1 MIDTELELP
10 QGWVVCK
17 LEDVAMSINSGFA
30 SGKHNKSEKGIPHI
44 RPMNIDISGNID
56 LSVVKYVEDNF
67 KDKLQKNDVLF
78 NNTNSPKLLG
88 KTTLIKKNTLWGY
101 SNHMTRIRFDVSKVE
116 PSWFSIFLHKLFL
129 DGYYPQ
135 IAKNHVNQSSVNST
149 DLATKI
155 PIIVAPL
162 NEQKRIVSKIEE
174 LFSRIDSAKQS
185 LEHTK
190 LQLEQYRASLLKS
203 AFEGKLTEKWR
214 EETNPIINEREL
226 QSWKDQRVEQYDE
239 GCKLSK
245 NTNKPKLSEFKI
257 LMSKDIPESWI
268 STTIEGV
275 ASFVI
280 DCPHSTPKFVVNGQ
294 YCIDTTC
301 IKNSK
306 INWNKIRSVSPK
318 SFDERTLRMPLL
330 ENDIIF
336 SREGVVGTSVLVPK
350 DIDLCLGQRVMM
362 FRFPKFFNAKF
373 AELFLQSIIFKQ
385 QYLPL
390 IAGSTVPHLNV
401 GDVRKFNVF
410 IPTIQEQEQIISQIE
425 QSFSLIENT
434 SQIVNSTL
442 QNLQTMKMSVLKQ
455 AFEGKLVPQD
465 PNDEPASVLLEK
477 IKLKN

>member
-1 MIDTELELP
+1 MSQQELELP
-10 QGWVVCK
+10 QGWAETTVEHCVNILDGK
-17 LEDVAMSINSGFA
+17 RIPINSKERAKRIGKIPYYGATGQTGWINDFIFNEEIILVGEDGAPFLDFA
-30 SGKHNKSEKGIPHI
+30 KDTAYIISGKSWVNNHAHVVRAIDELTSNQLLCHYF
-44 RPMNIDISGNID
+44 NIFDYHEFITGTTRM
-56 LSVVKYVEDNF
+56 
-67 KDKLQKNDVLF
+67 KL
-78 NNTNSPKLLG
+78 
-88 KTTLIKKNTLWGY
+88 
-101 SNHMTRIRFDVSKVE
+101 
-116 PSWFSIFLHKLFL
+116 
-129 DGYYPQ
+129 
-135 IAKNHVNQSSVNST
+135 NQSA
-149 DLATKI
+149 LKI
-155 PIIVAPL
+155 MPVFLPPL
-162 NEQKRIVSKIEE
+162 NEQKRIVTKIEE
-174 LFSRIDSAKQS
+174 LFSKIDSAKKS

-465 PNDEPASVLLEK
+465 PNDEPASVLLER

>member
-1 MIDTELELP
+1 
-10 QGWVVCK
+10 
-17 LEDVAMSINSGFA
+17 MSSG
-30 SGKHNKSEKGIPHI
+30 SKRLVGKSILATSDMNYAFGTFCGLI
-44 RPMNIDISGNID
+44 RPS
-56 LSVVKYVEDNF
+56 
-67 KDKLQKNDVLF
+67 KLIHG
-78 NNTNSPKLLG
+78 KLLG
-88 KTTLIKKNTLWGY
+88 
-101 SNHMTRIRFDVSKVE
+101 F
-116 PSWFSIFLHKLFL
+116 FLHSAE
-129 DGYYPQ
+129 YRN
-135 IAKNHVNQSSVNST
+135 IISSLSKGSNINNLRREHIELLRFS
-149 DLATKI
+149 L
-155 PIIVAPL
+155 PPL

-174 LFSRIDSAKQS
+174 SFSKIDSTKQS

-477 IKLKN
+477 IKAEKS

>member
-1 MIDTELELP
+1 LNENDIVFARTGGTVGKSFLIKQDVP
-10 QGWVVCK
+10 SVV
-17 LEDVAMSINSGFA
+17 FA
-30 SGKHNKSEKGIPHI
+30 SYLIRIVLTEQTDPHFI
-44 RPMNIDISGNID
+44 HYFFQSGDYWQQI
-56 LSVVKYVEDNF
+56 
-67 KDKLQKNDVLF
+67 Q
-78 NNTNSPKLLG
+78 LG
-88 KTTLIKKNTLWGY
+88 KTGLKTNVNAQIL
-101 SNHMTRIRFDVSKVE
+101 SKLMF
-116 PSWFSIFLHKLFL
+116 PL
-129 DGYYPQ
+129 P
-135 IAKNHVNQSSVNST
+135 
-149 DLATKI
+149 
-155 PIIVAPL
+155 PL

-174 LFSRIDSAKQS
+174 LFSKIDSTKQS
-185 LEHTK
+185 LEYTK
-190 LQLEQYRASLLKS
+190 LQLEQYRQSLLKS

-214 EETNPIINEREL
+214 EETNPIINQSEL

-239 GCKLSK
+239 GCKLSR
-245 NTNKPKLSEFKI
+245 NTKKPKLSEFKI
-257 LMSKDIPESWI
+257 LVSKDIPESWI

-330 ENDIIF
+330 ENDIVF
-336 SREGVVGTSVLVPK
+336 SREGTVGTSVLVPK

-373 AELFLQSIIFKQ
+373 AELFLQSLIFKQ

-401 GDVRKFNVF
+401 GDVRKFNVL
-410 IPTIQEQEQIISQIE
+410 IPTIKEQEQIVSQIE
-425 QSFSLIENT
+425 LGFSLIENT
-434 SQIVNSTL
+434 SQIVESTL

-477 IKLKN
+477 IKSTKESKSAKQRRIKNVK